1 MTARAVSGR
10 RFGKAIENMP
20 PARKTGGAAQAG
32 RPLSGQG
39 KDVVVARTRIQP
51 SGSAVNGADTGS
63 AQVPVATAGICG
75 DHRCHGEAELRQEL
89 RGLQVDLTAERDFF
103 RAKVDALAQLC
114 DTYRSS
120 QHQHD
125 AGGGVQHEGS
135 NQHTNKGVCREKAP
149 GRGAITQVL
158 MAGVASL
165 LGGVGGLEPALEAL
179 LAAVTSNSRAGVC
192 PPAPTVC
199 PPPLGPSI
207 RVPLEPHREPLAV
220 GGPSRAGGF
229 PTSDLGGING
239 DDQSSLTGMTLAS
252 HATRP
257 LADTGARLAPSERD
271 ANGDSLDRDP
281 VDVAVGGPSG
291 PRHAVCPPD
300 AGACNSG
307 LSRPCVGPLVIPDV
321 QQGSSAGRE
330 KSPHPSS
337 AEGVAGTPMSDH
349 LATSPSLSHAT
360 LYERRRSSE
369 QGVSPL
375 GPLELGQLAGVMK
388 GGAGSAPAAGA
399 PNMITLIRLPSTAS
413 ISSWLA
419 SPSSSGSSR
428 SGGGCSSVSTPS
440 FPPPPS
446 AEGPPTNEE
455 EGSSRSSEPASDL
468 PRISFSNHM
477 SSSPCISVS
486 TEVSASPRI
495 SFSSQVSASP
505 RISISAT
512 SHALALAVSNAS
524 ATPALALP
532 PSGSEDGNR
541 KPPPWR
547 APGFRVERPSSG
559 AEGEQRS
566 SAANENRTCDDEP
579 NAHDRHGD
587 GSGPSSEGGG
597 SQGSA
602 SVAAAVLPCATQR
615 GQVLTAQQL
624 QSFTTEGGPS
634 CTCQRGH
641 RRSTWHDNVACG
653 SSAVPRGS
661 PPPSGQWLPVAP
673 RSMNEE
679 ELAAIV
685 RELAAVGAFGGD
697 SPRSS
702 VAGSLCPQPNDGD
715 QAVCIMGGCEDQ
727 SRCTGAGMA
736 PVSGVVA
743 APVRGGGAAAHSHGD
758 GMEGGSV
765 ADAGADA
772 GVSTSGGTLGKASMW
787 NASGLVDAFEST
799 LGDRVGDASM
809 FPSGSDCGM
818 ADASVL
824 FDVSMFRRDAAA
836 AGEHAML
843 AHAERGAAIL
853 GQSAVPPAD
862 GSKECPMANPGAGK
876 GYVSEADPAGGPEI
890 MPPTAWSGSV
900 LLGRIAAAGGDA
912 CEEGPT
918 SKEDGSTSIC
928 DGPSSK
934 EDPEVDPI
942 AAMRARLQQLRL
954 SSDAFWSTCG
964 GPLSP
969 CALAGEA
976 PDVHLARGGVAG
988 AGNASGCGAEGRLPG
1003 ARGGMGGHRVP
1014 DDRHAADAR
1023 REHMTDQ
1030 LRESAHM
1037 PSWVMTEGP
1046 VGGQFS
1052 AQVGGV
1058 PPRQLLQS
1066 LDFSALMSARDQ
1078 NTSMLMAWPDLL
1090 RGPAG
1095 DDPSM
1100 VMCRGSAEAGGDA
1113 GESLDLTAILE
1124 VASRNVAGGWA
1135 REDTVLHAGSSSAS
1149 CEGGVY
1155 GGSAIGEETGSM
1167 PSGHRDVSEVGLAH
1181 VSSLSPPKTSS
1192 PVMKTA
1198 PGSHMPSGGGDWLN
1212 QMRISQADILSSLS
1226 LEKTVA
1232 LQEWLVRRPAV
1243 AATDHGTALYK
1254 ERK

>member
-1 MTARAVSGR
+1 MTIYGDIRTTMMLHCKGVKWPSVSLSAASVTFARPSPLARIPKGVALSKPG
-10 RFGKAIENMP
+10 P
-20 PARKTGGAAQAG
+20 PVPMCHHVLTFDAPPPPHTPHKHTCPLQFMCGASLASCAYSLMAGGLRGSLVGWMAMCLAG
-32 RPLSGQG
+32 WRANQC
-39 KDVVVARTRIQP
+39 VVVGTLKQ
-51 SGSAVNGADTGS
+51 
-63 AQVPVATAGICG
+63 
-75 DHRCHGEAELRQEL
+75 L

-495 SFSSQVSASP
+495 SFSS
-505 RISISAT
+505 
-512 SHALALAVSNAS
+512 
-524 ATPALALP
+524 
-532 PSGSEDGNR
+532 
-541 KPPPWR
+541 
-547 APGFRVERPSSG
+547 
-559 AEGEQRS
+559 
-566 SAANENRTCDDEP
+566 
-579 NAHDRHGD
+579 
-587 GSGPSSEGGG
+587 
-597 SQGSA
+597 
-602 SVAAAVLPCATQR
+602 
-615 GQVLTAQQL
+615 QVLTAQQL